1 MPKKKTGLYKISCMM
16 MGLLLFS
23 CVILAQKTITGKV
36 IDKSNQQAVGN
47 ATVRVRG
54 TVIATQTDSSGNF
67 SIVVPKNNS
76 QLEITS
82 VGYESAVVPISG
94 KTNVGEIQLA
104 VTLGNLN
111 EVFVTGYTAQRK
123 K

>member
-1 MPKKKTGLYKISCMM
+1 MPKKKTGLNKMCCIL
-16 MGLLLFS
+16 MGFLLLS
-23 CVILAQKTITGKV
+23 CTVFAQRTVNGKV
-36 IDKSNQQAVGN
+36 ISKTDQRPVTN
-47 ATVRVRG
+47 ATVSVRG

-67 SIVVPKNNS
+67 SIAVPKNGS

-82 VGYESAVVPISG
+82 VGYESAVIPISG